1 MMSELTG
8 KAVIIT
14 GASSGIGRS
23 YARRLA
29 TEGANLVL
37 LGRDQQRLTELAESL
52 PTQTRTLTGDV
63 SDPELATQAR
73 ELCLAEFGGIDI
85 VLPNA
90 GLYLGEKGWE
100 VPAERV
106 HQMVTT
112 NIAGVMHLIHAV
124 LPYFLAR
131 GTGDIFVT
139 SSVSG
144 HQVIHWEPV
153 YSATKHAV
161 NAFVHATRQEIIG
174 SGVRLGA
181 IAPGIV
187 LNELWGVDQGASID
201 DQVARHQGMRSED
214 VAEALVFM
222 IKQPRHVTVRDL
234 VMVPTAQPI

>member
-1 MMSELTG
+1 MNDISG
-8 KAVIIT
+8 KAIIIT

-23 YARRLA
+23 YAQRLA
-29 TEGANLVL
+29 AEGANLVL
-37 LGRDQQRLTELAESL
+37 LGRNDKRLSELAVSL
-52 PTQTRTLTGDV
+52 PTEARTLSGDV
-63 SDPELATQAR
+63 SDPQLAADAR
-73 ELCLAEFGGIDI
+73 DLCLAEFGAIDV

-90 GLYLGEKGWE
+90 GLYLGDKGWE

-112 NIAGVMHLIHAV
+112 NVAGVMHLIHAV
-124 LPYFLAR
+124 LPYFLER

-161 NAFVHATRQEIIG
+161 HAFVHATRQQIVG

-187 LNELWGVDQGASID
+187 LNELWGVDQGTSID
-201 DQVARHQGMRSED
+201 DQVAQHQGMRSED

-222 IKQPRHVTVRDL
+222 INQPRHVTVRDL